1 MITCRNCGWDYS
13 DNLGSCPNCSPK
25 DVPKM
30 QPISSELYEVKQINK
45 NIEEGN
51 RINAEAL
58 KSIGQLITA
67 GSILNFVK

>member
-1 MITCRNCGWDYS
+1 MRTCKNCGWDYE
-13 DNLGSCPNCSPK
+13 GTICPNCSPK
-25 DVPKM
+25 EEVKM
-30 QPISSELYEVKQINK
+30 QPTSELSELKRLNK

-58 KSIGQLITA
+58 KSIGQLIAA

>member
-1 MITCRNCGWDYS
+1 MKTCRNCGWDYE
-13 DNLGSCPNCSPK
+13 GISCPNCSPK
-25 DVPKM
+25 EEVKM
-30 QPISSELYEVKQINK
+30 QPMYSELSELQKLNK

-58 KSIGQLITA
+58 NAIGQLIAA